1 MNIFN
6 NKLGIGPN
14 GNVLIKSNLTKKIS
28 ELTIGDDVQTLG
40 GFNTITNIIKR
51 ENHEICYLNGN
62 IFSKKNPVKYKNI
75 WCLPKSLTQPLP
87 NNTELYVIELLSSDI
102 KEEGNNTIIVDG
114 IICATSGF
122 YPIISIPEK
131 QPFEMIYREYC

>member
-1 MNIFN
+1 MNITN

-14 GNVLIKSNLTKKIS
+14 GNVLTKSNITKKIS
-28 ELTIGDDVQTLG
+28 ELTIGDNVQTLG

-51 ENHEICYLNGN
+51 ENQEICYLNGN
-62 IFSKKNPVKYKNI
+62 IFSTKNPVKYRDI
-75 WCLPKSLTQPLP
+75 WCLPKSLTLP
-87 NNTELYVIELLSSDI
+87 VPNSVELYVIELSSNEID
-102 KEEGNNTIIVDG
+102 KERYNTIIVDG

-122 YPIISIPEK
+122 QPIISIPEK